1 MSAQS
6 GSLLSGCDV
15 LLITATDRETDA
27 LRVALEEVTTGTKS
41 IYGGR
46 QAYTDHGVIAGT
58 RVLRVRSE
66 MGAGT
71 PGGTASTV
79 ADAIQ
84 EVAPRAII
92 MVGIAFGAK
101 GEKKQ
106 SLGTVLVSKRLQDYE
121 LQRIGTDVDGSL
133 RMIPRGDRVS
143 ASTRLVNFL
152 RHAQETWKEK
162 PVEFGLVLSGDKLID
177 NIDYLATLKAQF
189 PEAIGGEMEG
199 RGLYVEAKERA
210 EWIVVKAICDWADGN
225 KREGK
230 ARKQEEAAEAAAS
243 FVLHAI
249 CLKGFAS
256 RAARRAGGLQGLG
269 AVASGGGARAQ
280 RDGPKRG
287 VNAMRALSEFLTRA
301 FDESGLRRLAAYY
314 VDPDFAAELPGRG
327 TSRRDLADSL
337 AKGLDRHGLIQCE
350 FFRYLEGERDALKGN
365 IKELEASFFPSAG
378 DESGRA
384 GSESQ
389 SSPLYDQT
397 EETSTADE
405 SWHEHN
411 KEPWT
416 ADELMTK
423 LAGILKDAPNLVQ
436 WLLKG
441 LPVGSI
447 EEEREEKIENLPH
460 WQAARRIIELG
471 TGLQSAHKLSGLCFD
486 AVFVDEEEPRA
497 EPSAVHNLLC
507 RWLPF
512 GYPEIDS
519 VVLLRVKKTRVT
531 GEAKHVPNLEARTS
545 RRRVVEVIMARI
557 DRRKCLFTVTPMQ
570 DSRKFERISESMLPS
585 PPPSS
590 ERIDAQGVADLV
602 VEIVS
607 ERFKIGGTKRRV
619 DAKSRI
625 KARKRRRLSP
635 YFVVPAEARKT
646 SFTDAAIE
654 SLNVSFPELRVI
666 VLSDVPA
673 HQEEVESEIWT
684 YICDLIAVK
693 G

>member
-15 LLITATDRETDA
+15 LLVTATDRETDA
-27 LRVALEEVTTGTKS
+27 LRVALEEVTTAGTKAV
-41 IYGGR
+41 YGGR
-46 QAYTDHGVIAGT
+46 QTYTDHGVIAGA

-92 MVGIAFGAK
+92 MVGIAFGTK
-101 GEKKQ
+101 GKANQ
-106 SLGTVLVSKRLQDYE
+106 SLGTVLVSKQLQDYE
-121 LQRIGTDVDGSL
+121 LQRFGTGADGSL
-133 RMIPRGDRVS
+133 RMTARGDRVS
-143 ASTRLVNFL
+143 ASTRLVNLL
-152 RHAQETWKEK
+152 RHARETWKKK
-162 PVEFGLVLSGDKLID
+162 PVEFGLVLSGDKLVD
-177 NIDYLATLKAQF
+177 NIDYLAILKAQF

-230 ARKQEEAAEAAAS
+230 AHKQEDAAEAAAS

-249 CLKGFAS
+249 RQGGLAP
-256 RAARRAGGLQGLG
+256 REARRAGGSQGLG
-269 AVASGGGARAQ
+269 GGRSRSQ
-280 RDGPKRG
+280 SDGPKRG
-287 VNAMRALSEFLTRA
+287 ANPMRDLSNFLTRY
-301 FDESGLRRLAAYY
+301 FDESGLRRLAEYC
-314 VDPDFAAELPGRG
+314 VSPDFAAELLGQG
-327 TSRRDLADSL
+327 TPRRDLADSL
-337 AKGLDRHGLIQCE
+337 AKELDRHGLIQYE
-350 FFRYLEGERDALKGN
+350 FFRCLEGERDALKGK
-365 IKELEASFFPSAG
+365 IRELEASFFSPAG

-384 GSESQ
+384 GPESQ
-389 SSPLYDQT
+389 SSSPYDQT

-441 LPVGSI
+441 LPVGPP
-447 EEEREEKIENLPH
+447 EEEREDRIENPPH
-460 WQAARRIIELG
+460 REAARRIIELG
-471 TGLQSAHKLSGLCFD
+471 TGLKSAHKLSGLCFD
-486 AVFVDEEEPRA
+486 AVFVDEDETRA
-497 EPSAVHNLLC
+497 EPTAIRSLLC
-507 RWLPF
+507 TWLPF

-519 VVLLRVKKTRVT
+519 VVLLKTKNRRT
-531 GEAKHVPNLEARTS
+531 REAKHVSNLEARTS

-557 DRRKCLFTVTPMQ
+557 DGRRCSFTVTPVQ
-570 DSRKFERISESMLPS
+570 DSRKFERISDSMLPS

-590 ERIDAQGVADLV
+590 ERIDAKGVADLV

-607 ERFKIGGTKRRV
+607 ERFKIEGVKQRV

-625 KARKRRRLSP
+625 RAQKRRRRSP
-635 YFVVPAEARKT
+635 YFVVPADARET

-673 HQEEVESEIWT
+673 HQEEAESETWT
-684 YICDLIAVK
+684 YIIDLMAE
-693 G
+693 